1 MLLLIATGC
10 FSLQVQH
17 QCRSSNR
24 ERPSQ
29 RRALAHLDLTDC
41 AGDDGLDDGAA
52 VVVQQVDLVHDEQL
66 DLRDK
71 RVKSLSDT
79 PALQHVR
86 HHQSVSQL

>member
-1 MLLLIATGC
+1 MLLLIAMGC
-10 FSLQVQH
+10 FSLQLQH
-17 QCRSSNR
+17 QCRSSYGK
-24 ERPSQ
+24 RPSQ
-29 RRALAHLDLTDC
+29 RQALAHLDLTDC
-41 AGDDGLDDGAA
+41 AGNDGLDDSSA

-71 RVKSLSDT
+71 RVKTMSDT